1 MNPTRRLSVVALLA
15 VILLVPWAYG
25 QTTPGPTSEV
35 PTIITNAQEVSLDLV
50 VRDKKDKPILDL
62 RPEDITVTDNGSP
75 VKLSDLRL
83 VTGLSGVDHLVT
95 LVFDRFQPSAAK
107 NAHDIATK
115 ILKMVP
121 PESGV
126 SFAVL
131 KVDGRLRLLEKFTA
145 ERDALGKAIAVA
157 TDTSKTGFGTDAAQP
172 EKELIAV
179 AQTGVDPAGTSV
191 SAQRR
196 MEARMML
203 ATLEESQQIVQDQHS
218 QPALSGLLALARTQ
232 RKIPGRKTV
241 IFFAQGLQVDSDARD
256 MVRSIVG
263 AANRVGVSFYTIDV
277 NALDQQASE
286 GMVATIAMGNVMSTT
301 RMSPAPAEG
310 GVDTTPGVHAPPGVA
325 TQVSDQMSRVENEGL
340 AGYQDPLAELA
351 GGTGGAYIGG
361 ADSLRKP
368 LRRLLEDMTTYYQAS
383 YVPSIE
389 NYDGRFR
396 PVAVKP
402 LRKGLVIRS
411 RAGYFALPP
420 DNGSGI
426 RAFEVPLL
434 KMLGEPQLPAELKFL
449 CGIFRMG
456 DLPDGNANT
465 VVVEVPMAG
474 LDIHQDAN
482 TRLFS
487 THLSIVAQ
495 VKNQAGEVVEHFGE
509 DFPRHGALETIDQ
522 ARSEVITLQRHFIAG
537 PGQYVLETAV
547 FDHGN
552 GKAGA
557 QRMNFEIPNLAEGPS
572 LSDVALVRR
581 TQPFRAEEDPL
592 EPLRYENGKMVPNLS
607 GRVSQDAKV
616 VSFFFMVHP
625 DPRVVESAQLE
636 MEVLRNGEPI
646 GRVPLQLRK
655 TSGQGAVPYLASLQ
669 AGSLAGGSY
678 QGTVTLSQ
686 GGKTSERSFAF
697 AVDGPELASAATT
710 TGGAGDAASLD
721 HKEAGAVSDSSLP
734 AAGIESV
741 KTSRLVI
748 TSLANAVPAPSSDEF
763 QAIVEGARKRALGY
777 AESLPNFSCV
787 EMIDRSVDPAG
798 SGRWRHQD
806 SIAEL
811 LRYHDNSESR
821 VMLALNG
828 KRSTMEPEDLSGTV
842 SHGEFG
848 GVLNEVFR
856 PSSKAEFQWKETDA
870 LGTGTVQ
877 VLSYRVA
884 REHSDFE
891 IDGTDNRRIA
901 TGFHGLVYLDSATRG
916 VRRITLEA
924 DDLPADFSVHAT
936 SISVDYAYIA
946 INAHDYLMPIRG
958 TVSLRKGKR
967 TAVINEIEFRDY
979 KRYGSQSRI
988 SYGGQ
993 PISK

>member
-1 MNPTRRLSVVALLA
+1 MIPTRRLFVFPWLAL
-15 VILLVPWAYG
+15 ILFIPWAFG
-25 QTTPGPTSEV
+25 QTPPGPSSEV

-62 RPEDITVTDNGSP
+62 RPQDIAVSDNGAL

-115 ILKMVP
+115 ILKMVS

-131 KVDGRLRLLEKFTA
+131 KVDGRLRLLEKFTG
-145 ERDALGKAIAVA
+145 ERDAISKAIALA
-157 TDTSKTGFGTDAAQP
+157 TDPDKTNFGPDAAQP
-172 EKELIAV
+172 EKELISL

-263 AANRVGVSFYTIDV
+263 AANRVGVSFYTVDV
-277 NALDQQASE
+277 NALDQRASE
-286 GMVATIAMGNVMSTT
+286 GLVATIAMGNVMSTA
-301 RMSPAPAEG
+301 RMSPAPAET
-310 GVDTTPGVHAPPGVA
+310 GVDTTPGVHAPPGMA

-340 AGYQDPLAELA
+340 AGYKDPLAELA

-396 PVAVKP
+396 PVAVKCV
-402 LRKGLVIRS
+402 RKGLVVRS

-426 RAFEVPLL
+426 RAFEAPLL
-434 KMLGEPQLPAELKFL
+434 KMFSEPQLPADLKFL
-449 CGIFRMG
+449 SGILRMG

-465 VVVEVPMAG
+465 VVVEVPMAE
-474 LDIHQDAN
+474 LEIHQDAN
-482 TRLFS
+482 TKLFS

-509 DFPRHGALETIDQ
+509 DFPRHGALETMDA

-537 PGQYVLETAV
+537 PGPYVLETAV
-547 FDHGN
+547 LDHGN

-557 QRMNFEIPNLAEGPS
+557 QRLNFEIPNLAEGPS

-592 EPLRYENGKMVPNLS
+592 EPLRYENGKVVPNLS
-607 GRVSQDAKV
+607 GRVAQDAKV

-625 DPRVVESAQLE
+625 DARVTEPAQLE

-678 QGTVTLSQ
+678 QATVTLTQ
-686 GGKTSERSFAF
+686 GEKTSERSFEF
-697 AVDGPELASAATT
+697 SVDGPELASAATS
-710 TGGAGDAASLD
+710 TGGAGDAARLD
-721 HKEAGAVSDSSLP
+721 RKEAGAVSDAGLP

-741 KTSRLVI
+741 RTSRLVI

-763 QAIVEGARKRALGY
+763 QAMVEGTRKRALGY

-798 SGRWRHQD
+798 SGRWRHLD

-877 VLSYRVA
+877 VLSYRVV

-891 IDGTDNRRIA
+891 IVGTDNRRIA

-924 DDLPADFSVHAT
+924 DDLPADFSVHAA
-936 SISVDYAYIA
+936 SISVDYDYIA
-946 INAHDYLMPIRG
+946 INGHDYLMPIRG
-958 TVSLRKGKR
+958 SVGLRKGKR
-967 TAVINEIEFRDY
+967 EAVINEIEFRDY

-988 SYGGQ
+988 SFGSQ
-993 PISK
+993 PLSK

>member
-1 MNPTRRLSVVALLA
+1 MNPTARLSVVALFA
-15 VILLVPWAYG
+15 VILLIPWAYG
-25 QTTPGPTSEV
+25 QTTPGPASEV

-107 NAHDIATK
+107 NARDIASK

-157 TDTSKTGFGTDAAQP
+157 TDSDKTSFGTDAAQP

-218 QPALSGLLALARTQ
+218 QPALSGLLALARTE

-286 GMVATIAMGNVMSTT
+286 GMVATIAMGNVMSTA
-301 RMSPAPAEG
+301 RMSPAPAAS
-310 GVDTTPGVHAPPGVA
+310 GVDTTPGVHAPPGMA
-325 TQVSDQMSRVENEGL
+325 TQVSDQMSRAENEGL

-351 GGTGGAYIGG
+351 GGTVGAYIGG

-396 PVAVKP
+396 PVSVKP
-402 LRKGLVIRS
+402 LRKGLVVRS

-420 DNGSGI
+420 DNGTGI

-434 KMLGEPQLPAELKFL
+434 KMFGEPQLPADLKFL
-449 CGIFRMG
+449 CGILRMG

-474 LDIHQDAN
+474 LEIHQDAN

-557 QRMNFEIPNLAEGPS
+557 QRLNFEIPNLAEGPS

-625 DPRVVESAQLE
+625 DPRVAESPQLE

-678 QGTVTLSQ
+678 QASVTLTQ

-710 TGGAGDAASLD
+710 SGGAGDAASLD

-748 TSLANAVPAPSSDEF
+748 TSLANAVPAPSSEEF
-763 QAIVEGARKRALGY
+763 QAMVESARKRALGY

-828 KRSTMEPEDLSGTV
+828 KRSTMEPADLSGTV

-884 REHSDFE
+884 RAHSDFE

-993 PISK
+993 PLSK